1 MPNVLEVQI
10 IGDVSALEKSLNE
23 AKKLQAEYTASI
35 EKTSAELK
43 ENIIVTNG
51 YKKAIDDL
59 NSAYK
64 NGSVSSKDYSKQL
77 ANLKRDEKE
86 AGIATA
92 DLRKQLALL
101 KREQKDLGGGFGE
114 LSKKTAD
121 GSNALMQFSR
131 IAQDAPFGIVG
142 IGNNI
147 TATVE
152 AFGHLQK
159 STGSTSAALKAMA
172 SSILGSG
179 GILLAV
185 SLVTT
190 ALTYMSQKGLSIGD
204 VFDMLT
210 GKFDKNAK
218 ALSEL
223 NQEVAKTAG
232 EEIATVKGLVSTA
245 QDATL
250 STEKRL
256 LAVNKLQSEFP
267 AYFGNLTKEKI
278 LNGDVS
284 TAVDDVSKA
293 LIARARASAIA
304 GKLGENAAARLALE
318 EKREAAILDIQKA
331 QKSARE
337 DNGTFSKSFNAL
349 DLDVAL
355 KAYRGIVAEIKELD
369 ASSKKY
375 SERENQAT
383 KDSILLLKE
392 KDKVVKET
400 NANTNE
406 AIIPF
411 KTELKPELD
420 VEKTTEALLEVK
432 NEYGKLQ
439 EKVIKFEEIQPP
451 KITITS
457 QVTDEFIKN
466 LEKLDELSAKY
477 EKITGQ
483 KLVLPAVITSEYVNS
498 LDRALA
504 ASQLFATGSSSAIS
518 SLAGEL
524 ASSLE
529 TGNAALDA
537 FVGSVIQGFAEVVAA
552 QITGLIAQQAVATAS
567 LATNAAVSTGNAVTA
582 ATSTAAATGP
592 AAAFVL
598 PALVGAAIGFIAA
611 AFSGIKFAHGG
622 IVPGGSFTG
631 DKIPA
636 MLNSGEA
643 VMNQQQQANTLMA
656 IANGNSNSLQGNIKS
671 SNFNLQTKLRG
682 SDIVLALK
690 REEKSR

>member
-10 IGDVSALEKSLNE
+10 VGDVSALEKSLNE
-23 AKKLQAEYTASI
+23 AKKLQADYTASI

-43 ENIIVTNG
+43 ENIAVTNG

-59 NSAYK
+59 NAAYK

-77 ANLKRDEKE
+77 DNLKRDEKE

-114 LSKKTAD
+114 LSKRTAD

-245 QDATL
+245 QDASL

-256 LAVNKLQSEFP
+256 LAVKKLQSEFP
-267 AYFGNLTKEKI
+267 SYFGNLTKEKI

-355 KAYRGIVAEIKELD
+355 KAYKGIVAEIKELD

-400 NANTNE
+400 NTNE

-432 NEYGKLQ
+432 NEFGKLQ

-504 ASQLFATGSSSAIS
+504 ASQLFATGSSAAIS

-529 TGNAALDA
+529 TGNSALDA
-537 FVGSVIQGFAEVVAA
+537 FVGSVIQGLAQIAAA
-552 QITGLIAQQAVATAS
+552 QLAGLIAKQAAATVSLSTDAAVA
-567 LATNAAVSTGNAVTA
+567 TGNAVVA
-582 ATSTAAATGP
+582 ATETASTTGP

-656 IANGNSNSLQGNIKS
+656 IANGNSNSLQGNRKS
-671 SNFNLQTKLRG
+671 STFNLETKLRG
-682 SDIVLALK
+682 SDILLALK

>member
-1 MPNVLEVQI
+1 MPNILEVQI
-10 IGDVSALEKSLNE
+10 VGDVSALEKSLNE

-35 EKTSAELK
+35 EKTSSELK
-43 ENIIVTNG
+43 ENIAVTNG